1 VDPKQRA
8 GQAALTYLRDGMTVG
23 LGTGSTAKFF
33 IDALAG
39 ALRQGQLKDIRAIAT
54 SVRSEEQAHNLG
66 IPLTSFAESNSI
78 DVTVDGA
85 DEIGPG
91 LNLIKGLGGAL
102 LREKI
107 VAQYSRRLVII
118 ADESKK
124 VTVLG
129 RRCPLPVEVT
139 RFAHEASER
148 FLRSLGSVPT
158 LRMAENNSPFVTD
171 NGNFIYDCRFPRI
184 EDPRNLHEKLAH
196 QAGIVESGLFLDMAD
211 VVLLADLDM
220 IETLKR

>member
-8 GQAALTYLRDGMTVG
+8 GQAALAYLRDGMTVG

-33 IDALAG
+33 IDALAA
-39 ALRQGQLKDIRAIAT
+39 ALRQGQLKGIRCIPT
-54 SVRSEEQAHNLG
+54 SVHSEEQARNLG
-66 IPLTSFAESNSI
+66 IPLTHFGESPAI

-85 DEIGPG
+85 DEVGPG

-124 VTVLG
+124 VIYLG

-139 RFAHEASER
+139 QFAHEASER
-148 FLRSLGSVPT
+148 FLRSLGSVPA
-158 LRMAENNSPFVTD
+158 LRMGENDAPFVTD

-184 EDPRNLHEKLAH
+184 EDPRSLQEKLAH
-196 QAGIVESGLFLDMAD
+196 QAGIVETGLFLDMAD
-211 VVLLADLDM
+211 VILLAGIDSM
-220 IETLKR
+220 ETLKR